1 MNRLLSVSRCLIPAF
16 ATACLATGALAQPG
30 PPPLGVTVLNTPLPV
45 QVVNPPNTPAPTVSI
60 NPADI
65 SKGIG
70 LNEATREIAQFVIN
84 VPFSGGAGDCNFTNL
99 ITVPIGKRLVITN
112 VSAQAFLPS
121 PAMLTNAA
129 LVNPQSTQFFVI
141 VPVLQTFAVPG
152 SNLIGAVAG
161 QAMHIYSD
169 TDLRACLA
177 STSPSSN
184 SGTVIVSGYYVTKP

>member
-1 MNRLLSVSRCLIPAF
+1 MLNPGIRNRVF
-16 ATACLATGALAQPG
+16 GDGALAQPG

-141 VPVLQTFAVPG
+141 VPVLQLLLC